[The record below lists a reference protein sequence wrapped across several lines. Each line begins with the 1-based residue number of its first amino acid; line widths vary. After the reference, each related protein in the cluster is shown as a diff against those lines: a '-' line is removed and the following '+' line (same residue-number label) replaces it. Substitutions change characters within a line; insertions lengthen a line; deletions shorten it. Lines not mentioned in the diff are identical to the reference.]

1 MSGEYYLDQIKKCV
15 TFVFDLSEKPLG
27 TGFFASIKLEKGGYA
42 VYFVTAKHVV
52 QDKFGKYLE
61 NIYIR
66 LNLGSSDSER
76 MGLPITYVPDYILT
90 HDDDNIDLVAYLLN
104 PPTDRFDYLHIPQ
117 EYFTDSNILQERNI
131 REGSNVFLAGLFY
144 KFAKQERNHP
154 VVRFGKI
161 ALMTEPTKLAHVYIV
176 ECQSIG
182 AFSGSPVFFEVERI
196 TSKQAFSSPEIY
208 LGGIIKGHYNDIIE
222 NPSGYAREI
231 NAGLALVTPC
241 YLLNELLHT
250 KKAKEQRERII
261 TENMK
266 SRE

>member
-1 MSGEYYLDQIKKCV
+1 
-15 TFVFDLSEKPLG
+15 LG
-27 TGFFASIKLEKGGYA
+27 SISKI
-42 VYFVTAKHVV
+42 F
-52 QDKFGKYLE
+52 
-61 NIYIR
+61 YIR

-117 EYFTDSNILQERNI
+117 EYFTDSNILRERNI

-161 ALMTEPTKLAHVYIV
+161 ALMTDGKVEVNKDWEPTKLAHVYIV